1 MISTDTHI
9 QATVCEVVNRDLRGG
24 GGGGGGG
31 GGCLEK
37 NNSECFP
44 SASRSGEQM
53 LKCRHSSVGTR
64 SQSGLKATRAR

>member
-31 GGCLEK
+31 GFVGEKLEK
-37 NNSECFP
+37 KVGSFSQRGAAWRKTTVSVFLLRLGVE
-44 SASRSGEQM
+44 SR
-53 LKCRHSSVGTR
+53 C
-64 SQSGLKATRAR
+64 